1 MRAVLIALALAASS
15 ATAFAQ
21 EAQPEPNT
29 VTEPEVDAM
38 SWNRA
43 DRFLISGDECG
54 ASQYQHLVGRPIAEL
69 ENVSLPADTDLQG
82 GNTLRTLEYRPARL
96 NVVARGGAIVS
107 IACH

>member
-21 EAQPEPNT
+21 APQQDPNT
-29 VTEPEVDAM
+29 VTEEEAAAPA
-38 SWNRA
+38 WRRA
-43 DRFLISGDECG
+43 DSFVFTGDECG

-69 ENVSLPADTDLQG
+69 ENVSLPADADLHG
-82 GNTLRTLEYRPARL
+82 GNSLKTLEYRPARL